1 MKGRILKLFVFFG
14 LVFAFVF
21 ISVNVF
27 ASTITMQDGAQI
39 RTTGNQGL
47 KFSASVDSL
56 DGTLEHGFYVAIGKH
71 TVEEISEA
79 IKSEAKEID
88 GNVLKKV
95 EVEGDN
101 TSFRVVI
108 YNIGEAYFEQSIT
121 AVAYVVTEEETVL
134 SETAV
139 TRSIGEVARGL
150 YNDDNEI
157 GDFIANIAKKG
168 AIKVDGLNKTKY
180 YQSLSEVQFEDGDT
194 ITLPKGT
201 YSDNFTIDAN
211 NVTIQGPNAEKAGTA
226 NDREEEAVLT
236 GVVSLN
242 GNGATLKGLKF
253 EGSAQISSANTL
265 DNITISNNYF
275 TSKITGTNLF
285 MLNRTSDYYDNLC
298 IVNNYFEYD
307 EETIENSPSN
317 LLYLSN
323 VRNISFTNNTFN
335 CVKEN
340 ALFIHDGAGFGLY
353 GNNNVI
359 TNNKFQNVG
368 GKAIYVNYYSSI
380 ANTTDAILNIES
392 NIFEDVYCGIYLADC
407 ENAVKY
413 DEMNITNNTFRG
425 NLSSGI
431 EIHGLPGG
439 IGYLNIEHFNL
450 IENNFE
456 TVPEVSYFN
465 LALTGA
471 TGNKFDGLIN
481 VQNNY
486 YGETGVPAAYG
497 TKFINV
503 KMFEYDYVVNP
514 SYTNN
519 GARVNFNNVEY
530 VIGETAFATISDALN
545 NISDGK
551 SIYVCAGTYAEDLII
566 NNSNVSIVGP
576 NNEISGSSVN
586 REEEAIITGKITIT
600 SRLAGYQFIGL
611 KFTGNAQIVAT
622 EVERSY
628 IDQFVFKNNLV
639 ETSLTSGNF
648 IDLNNTTSYGT
659 GKYANTYSEFTIID
673 NNKIVGNLN
682 NNSSL
687 IAMGDCSW
695 FTFTNNV
702 ITNIG
707 GNVLYFND
715 SQRGLANG
723 ANINN
728 NTFDNVKGIAIL
740 VNYWGNTDLYSGSDE
755 TIFNICNNTF
765 TNITGLNISI
775 GGSNNDTK
783 ISAFTITGNQFSSTV
798 ANSLSIKDGSITE
811 TKVTTITIQAE

>member
-27 ASTITMQDGAQI
+27 ASTVTMQDGAQI

-79 IKSEAKEID
+79 IKSETKEID

-121 AVAYVVTEEETVL
+121 AIAYVVTEEETVL

-180 YQSLSEVQFEDGDT
+180 YQTLSEVQFEDGDT

-201 YSDNFTIDAN
+201 YSDNFTINAN

-340 ALFIHDGAGFGLY
+340 ALFIHDGAGYGLY

-392 NIFEDVYCGIYLADC
+392 NIFEDVDCGIYLADC

-413 DEMNITNNTFRG
+413 DEINISNNTFRG

-471 TGNKFDGLIN
+471 TGNKFAGLIN

-503 KMFEYDYVVNP
+503 KMFEYDYVVNS

-519 GARVNFNNVEY
+519 GAKVNFNNVEY

-551 SIYVCAGTYAEDLII
+551 SIYVCAGTYAENFAINYSNISLTGPNSEVLGNSENRNEEAVINGVITIKANTAGTEIKGFKFVDNSKLVSTGDGAIYVDKFNFI
-566 NNSNVSIVGP
+566 NNLVESTLA
-576 NNEISGSSVN
+576 NESFINFQNGTLDSPKTDYS
-586 REEEAIITGKITIT
+586 EYMIITGN
-600 SRLAGYQFIGL
+600 
-611 KFTGNAQIVAT
+611 KFTGNL
-622 EVERSY
+622 E
-628 IDQFVFKNNLV
+628 
-639 ETSLTSGNF
+639 
-648 IDLNNTTSYGT
+648 
-659 GKYANTYSEFTIID
+659 
-673 NNKIVGNLN
+673 N
-682 NNSSL
+682 NNIFIYL
-687 IAMGDCSW
+687 GDNSR
-695 FTFTNNV
+695 FTFTNNEFN
-702 ITNIG
+702 NIG
-707 GNVLYFND
+707 GTVLRIDDSARGLVNQATIESNKFNNVLGD
-715 SQRGLANG
+715 V
-723 ANINN
+723 IVI
-728 NTFDNVKGIAIL
+728 DW
-740 VNYWGNTDLYSGSDE
+740 WGNTTTGE
-755 TIFNICNNTF
+755 TISISNNTF

-775 GGSNNDTK
+775 GGSNAATK

-798 ANSLSIKDGSITE
+798 ANSLKIKDGSITE

>member
-1 MKGRILKLFVFFG
+1 MRKVYKLLVFFG
-14 LVFAFVF
+14 FIFSFLFVSVVAFAQTP
-21 ISVNVF
+21 S
-27 ASTITMQDGAQI
+27 MQNGAQI
-39 RTTGNQGL
+39 RTTGKQGL
-47 KFSASVDSL
+47 MFTATVD
-56 DGTLEHGFYVAIGKH
+56 TLENTSEHGFYVAIGNHSVDSIKAAVDADQT
-71 TVEEISEA
+71 TVGE
-79 IKSEAKEID
+79 
-88 GNVLKKV
+88 NVLKKV
-95 EVEGDN
+95 VVEGEN
-101 TSFRVVI
+101 TTFKVVV
-108 YNIGEAYFEQSIT
+108 YNIGEAYYEQSIT
-121 AVAYVVTEEETVL
+121 AVAYVVTNED
-134 SETAV
+134 AV
-139 TRSIGEVARGL
+139 KFASASITRSIGQVARGL
-150 YNDDNEI
+150 YNDDN
-157 GDFIANIAKKG
+157 GVASFIFDIAKKG
-168 AIKVDGLNKTKY
+168 AIKVDGLTKTKY

-201 YSDNFTIDAN
+201 YSDNFTINAN

-340 ALFIHDGAGFGLY
+340 ALYIHDGAGFGLY

-413 DEMNITNNTFRG
+413 DEINISNNTFRG

-471 TGNKFDGLIN
+471 TGNKFAGLIN

-519 GARVNFNNVEY
+519 GAKVNFNNVEY
-530 VIGETAFATISDALN
+530 VIGETAFATISDSLN

-551 SIYVCAGTYAEDLII
+551 SIYVCAGTYAENFAINYSNISLTGPNSEVLGNSENRNEEAVINGVITIKANTAGTEIKGFKFVDNSKLVSTGDGAIYVDKFNFI
-566 NNSNVSIVGP
+566 NNLVESTLA
-576 NNEISGSSVN
+576 NESFINFQNGTLDSPKTDYS
-586 REEEAIITGKITIT
+586 EYMIITGN
-600 SRLAGYQFIGL
+600 
-611 KFTGNAQIVAT
+611 KFTGNL
-622 EVERSY
+622 E
-628 IDQFVFKNNLV
+628 
-639 ETSLTSGNF
+639 
-648 IDLNNTTSYGT
+648 
-659 GKYANTYSEFTIID
+659 
-673 NNKIVGNLN
+673 N
-682 NNSSL
+682 NNIFIYL
-687 IAMGDCSW
+687 GDNSR
-695 FTFTNNV
+695 FTFTNNEFN
-702 ITNIG
+702 NIG
-707 GNVLYFND
+707 GTVLRIDDNARGLVNQATIESNKFNNVLGD
-715 SQRGLANG
+715 V
-723 ANINN
+723 IVI
-728 NTFDNVKGIAIL
+728 DW
-740 VNYWGNTDLYSGSDE
+740 WGNTTTGE
-755 TIFNICNNTF
+755 TISISNNTF

-775 GGSNNDTK
+775 GGSNAATK